1 MRKDGVVPGM
11 HQAVRM
17 SGSPLGVHGAGKDN
31 ETILCGLAITN
42 PDVKASVQAAKVAQR
57 VSCRFRQVCL
67 VGAGVLDAKAE
78 TVSPYAADYG
88 TRDLESELKA
98 LAKDE
103 AASA

>member
-1 MRKDGVVPGM
+1 MFTE
-11 HQAVRM
+11 
-17 SGSPLGVHGAGKDN
+17 SELGG
-31 ETILCGLAITN
+31 CGLGGRRLLEPALTVDDAFLAQLAHTAIL
-42 PDVKASVQAAKVAQR
+42 S
-57 VSCRFRQVCL
+57 
-67 VGAGVLDAKAE
+67 AGAKAE